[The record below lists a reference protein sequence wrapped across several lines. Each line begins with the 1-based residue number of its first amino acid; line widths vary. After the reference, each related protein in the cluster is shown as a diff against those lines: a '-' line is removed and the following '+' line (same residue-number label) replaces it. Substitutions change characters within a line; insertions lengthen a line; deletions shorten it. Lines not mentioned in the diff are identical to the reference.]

1 MKMSLKYWLPL
12 TTSLVIGLIIG
23 GTISALISEERTMI
37 AVREAKLESQA
48 QIMSSVIQL
57 SDPDLQRE
65 DLKETLG
72 IIAMRADGLVR
83 YRETVG
89 LAENPDGKRFIELYD
104 EAIVRLLGD
113 KTVLNL
119 TAPADPTSDAYK
131 NWSLHK
137 NEVSKRIQT
146 SLSKKAGDEK

>member
-1 MKMSLKYWLPL
+1 MKMYLKYWLPL
-12 TTSLVIGLIIG
+12 TTSLVIGLIAG

-57 SDPDLQRE
+57 SAPDLQRE

-72 IIAMRADGLVR
+72 IIAMRADELVR
-83 YRETVG
+83 YRETVR
-89 LAENPDGKRFIELYD
+89 LAENSGGKRFIEIYD
-104 EAIVRLLGD
+104 EAIVRLLSD
-113 KTVLNL
+113 KTVLNS
-119 TAPADPTSDAYK
+119 TAPADTTSDAYK

-137 NEVSKRIQT
+137 NEISRRIQT
-146 SLSKKAGDEK
+146 SLSKKSGEDK

>member
-1 MKMSLKYWLPL
+1 MKMFRKCWLL
-12 TTSLVIGLIIG
+12 LSISLVIGLIAG
-23 GTISALISEERTMI
+23 GAISALITEERSII
-37 AVREAKLESQA
+37 AVRKARLESRA
-48 QIMSSVIQL
+48 HIMSSVIQL
-57 SDPDLQRE
+57 SAPDLQRE

-89 LAENPDGKRFIELYD
+89 LAENSDGKRFIELYD
-104 EAIVRLLGD
+104 EAIVRLLSD

-137 NEVSKRIQT
+137 NEVSRRIQT

>member
-1 MKMSLKYWLPL
+1 MFRKCWLPL
-12 TTSLVIGLIIG
+12 SVSLAIGLTAG
-23 GTISALISEERTMI
+23 GAISALIWEERTKI
-37 AVREAKLESQA
+37 AVREARLESRA
-48 QIMSSVIQL
+48 HIMSSVIQL
-57 SDPDLQRE
+57 SAPDLQRE

-72 IIAMRADGLVR
+72 IIAMRADDLVR

-89 LAENPDGKRFIELYD
+89 LAENSGGKRFIEIYD
-104 EAIVRLLGD
+104 EAIVRLLSD

-131 NWSLHK
+131 NWILHK

>member
-12 TTSLVIGLIIG
+12 TTSLVIGVIAG

-57 SDPDLQRE
+57 SALDLQRE

-89 LAENPDGKRFIELYD
+89 LAENLGGKRFIELYD
-104 EAIVRLLGD
+104 EAIVRLLSD

-137 NEVSKRIQT
+137 NEVSRRIQT

>member
-12 TTSLVIGLIIG
+12 TTSLVIGLIAG
-23 GTISALISEERTMI
+23 GIISALISEERTMI

-57 SDPDLQRE
+57 SAPDLQRE

-72 IIAMRADGLVR
+72 IIAMRADELVR
-83 YRETVG
+83 YRETVR
-89 LAENPDGKRFIELYD
+89 LAENSGGKRFIEIYD
-104 EAIVRLLGD
+104 EAIVRLLSD
-113 KTVLNL
+113 KTVLNS

-131 NWSLHK
+131 NWILHK